1 MFTRFSL
8 KDYNF
13 KLLITVLVAMICGVI
28 MINSANSSFTLKQ
41 SIGIVIGL
49 IIMIFVSL
57 INYDFICRFSRVF
70 FITNAVILLLVIFF
84 GVEVNYAK
92 RWIMIGGDG
101 GIQFQPSEFSKIL
114 MILFT
119 AVLLDKMKEDK
130 KINTFK
136 GLCMFVLLIG
146 FSLMLIAV
154 EPDLSTT
161 LCLAMVLI
169 TMLYLSGLSYKII
182 GIALL
187 VFIPLAGSFL
197 WYIQRPNQHLLRQY
211 QVNRILQ
218 FIYPGQYGSD
228 YTQQNN
234 SIMAIG
240 SGQLTGKGYDN
251 DATTSVKNGNFV
263 SEPQTD
269 FIFAIIGEELGFVGC
284 CGVIILLLLIVI
296 ECILIGLKA
305 KDTGGRIICGGV
317 ASLIGIQ
324 SFINVSV
331 ATMIFP
337 NTGLSLPFVSYGLTS
352 VVCFFMGIGF
362 VLNVGL
368 QPNKY
373 Q

>member
-70 FITNAVILLLVIFF
+70 YITNAVILLLVIFF
-84 GVEVNYAK
+84 GVEVNYAT

-136 GLCMFVLLIG
+136 GLCMCVRLIG
-146 FSLMLIAV
+146 FSLMLSAV

-187 VFIPLAGSFL
+187 LFIPLAGSFL
-197 WYIQRPNQHLLRQY
+197 WYIQRPDQHLLRQY

-240 SGQLTGKGYDN
+240 SGQLTGKGLN
-251 DATTSVKNGNFV
+251 TSTIATVKDANFI
-263 SEPQTD
+263 SEQQTD
-269 FIFAIIGEELGFVGC
+269 FIFSVIGEEIGFVGS
-284 CGVIILLLLIVI
+284 VIIIAILLLIVLQ
-296 ECILIGLKA
+296 CIHVARNA
-305 KDTGGRIICGGV
+305 KDTKGMLIAAGMGCLIAYQTFINIGV
-317 ASLIGIQ
+317 ATGVI
-324 SFINVSV
+324 
-331 ATMIFP
+331 P
-337 NTGLSLPFVSYGLTS
+337 NTGLPLPFISYGLS
-352 VVCFFMGIGF
+352 SLLSISIGIGV
-362 VLNVGL
+362 VLNVSMH
-368 QPNKY
+368 KTSY
-373 Q
+373 